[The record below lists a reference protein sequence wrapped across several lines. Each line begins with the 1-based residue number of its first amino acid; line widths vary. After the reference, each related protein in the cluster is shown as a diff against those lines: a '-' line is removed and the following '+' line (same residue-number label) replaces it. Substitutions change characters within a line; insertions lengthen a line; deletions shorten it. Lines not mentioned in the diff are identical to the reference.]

1 MKLSAALLVLTALAV
16 SACEVDT
23 SALQD
28 IQDTAAEVQRGA
40 ETINARSAQVQDA
53 IDNPGGALMAAV
65 GATFT
70 RTGTDQ
76 PGVYVL
82 TDLQTGCQF
91 LATYAADGTTVS
103 TIAPRVEATAAG
115 GTRQR
120 CVAIPGVARPD
131 EAEAEAEAE
140 G

>member
-1 MKLSAALLVLTALAV
+1 MKALTPLAVSALALLV

-23 SALQD
+23 SALQE
-28 IQDTAAEVQRGA
+28 IQNTAAQA
-40 ETINARSAQVQDA
+40 EAAAQAINTRSAQAQQ
-53 IDNPGGALMAAV
+53 IMENPASALQMVV
-65 GATFT
+65 GASLAKTA
-70 RTGTDQ
+70 TDQ
-76 PGVYVL
+76 PGIYVL

-103 TIAPRVEATAAG
+103 SVAPRVEPEAGG

-120 CVAIPGVARPD
+120 CIAVPGAGEREARS
-131 EAEAEAEAE
+131 AEAE

>member
-1 MKLSAALLVLTALAV
+1 MTLFAVSALALLVA
-16 SACEVDT
+16 ACEVDT
-23 SALQD
+23 SALQE
-28 IQDTAAEVQRGA
+28 IQNTAAQA
-40 ETINARSAQVQDA
+40 EAAAEAINTRSAQAQQ
-53 IDNPGGALMAAV
+53 IMENPASALQMAV
-65 GATFT
+65 GARLAKTA
-70 RTGTDQ
+70 TDQ

-103 TIAPRVEATAAG
+103 SVAPRVEPATEG

-120 CVAIPGVARPD
+120 CVAVRGTGGQEVDPP
-131 EAEAEAEAE
+131 EAE